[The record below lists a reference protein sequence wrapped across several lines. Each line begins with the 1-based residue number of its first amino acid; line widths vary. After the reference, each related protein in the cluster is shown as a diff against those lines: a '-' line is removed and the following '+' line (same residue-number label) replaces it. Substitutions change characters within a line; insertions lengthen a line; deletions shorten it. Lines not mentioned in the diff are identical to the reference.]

1 MEQQILEIADRLK
14 AMRES
19 LEISP
24 EKAAHTCD
32 TSVSDY
38 LKFESGEADIPVSV
52 LHRMAK
58 HFGFDITTLLTG
70 EKPHVRTYDLTR
82 KGKGVVVQR
91 RQSYN
96 YESLAANFVNR
107 KADPYYVIVEPKEDP
122 EITVNAHPGQ
132 EFNYMLE
139 GQMKLCIGENE
150 LILNPGDSVYF
161 DSAIPHGMQALN
173 GRVARFLA
181 VVL

>member
-19 LEISP
+19 LEITP
-24 EKAAHTCD
+24 EKAAQTCD
-32 TSVSDY
+32 IYVSDY

-70 EKPHVRTYDLTR
+70 EQPHVRTYDLTR

-91 RQSYN
+91 RRSYN
-96 YESLAANFVNR
+96 YESLSSNFVNR
-107 KADPYYVIVEPKEDP
+107 KADPYFVIVEPKEDP